1 MPPLKELN
9 MTTAGPLRSTGVTP
23 LPRYYG
29 PLRLPTDQRTGLC
42 IPLPPLGYEPQPAGS
57 LRFLDLSFATRHP
70 LPPRWADPLH
80 LLVASRDVLASS
92 YLTDWPPI
100 TCVSRLN
107 PVQPYG
113 LRLTASLS
121 SGPPPSPGVFHPDR
135 SRFPCFVT
143 SARQTA
149 AAYLTSNYMATSFQ
163 IAGKVRL
170 NLTHQKTLNNS
181 GWATSIYN
189 ATLSFWPEASDGL
202 KYLSAKDGRV
212 ETKVTPWSPSSNA
225 ACSFPALRFPVAFTT
240 MLSQ

>member
-1 MPPLKELN
+1 MYFRFGLCGFSPTSEKPPLRELN

-23 LPRYYG
+23 LPHYYG
-29 PLRLPTDQRTGLC
+29 PLRLPTNQLTELC
-42 IPLPPLGYEPQPAGS
+42 IALLPPGYEPQPVGP

-80 LLVASRDVLASS
+80 LLVASRGVLASS
-92 YLTDWPPI
+92 LSTDWPPI

-121 SGPPPSPGVFHPDR
+121 SGLPPSPKHLHSDR

-149 AAYLTSNYMATSFQ
+149 ATYLTSNYMATSFQ
-163 IAGKVRL
+163 IAGKARL
-170 NLTHQKTLNNS
+170 NLTHQKTLKFIAMYRS
-181 GWATSIYN
+181 LPPVITVA
-189 ATLSFWPEASDGL
+189 ASFLIKSENYPLHYGFQNIQTV
-202 KYLSAKDGRV
+202 K
-212 ETKVTPWSPSSNA
+212 P
-225 ACSFPALRFPVAFTT
+225 
-240 MLSQ
+240 

>member
-1 MPPLKELN
+1 

-29 PLRLPTDQRTGLC
+29 PLRLPTNQHTGLC
-42 IPLPPLGYEPQPAGS
+42 LPLLPPGYEPQLAGS

-80 LLVASRDVLASS
+80 LLVASRGVLASS
-92 YLTDWPPI
+92 LSTDWPPI

-121 SGPPPSPGVFHPDR
+121 SGLPPSPKHLHSDR

-149 AAYLTSNYMATSFQ
+149 ATYLTSNYMATSFQ
-163 IAGKVRL
+163 IARKARL
-170 NLTHQKTLNNS
+170 NLTHQKTQK
-181 GWATSIYN
+181 
-189 ATLSFWPEASDGL
+189 TLKIVGTCYFKLFRDSD
-202 KYLSAKDGRV
+202 
-212 ETKVTPWSPSSNA
+212 
-225 ACSFPALRFPVAFTT
+225 
-240 MLSQ
+240 

>member
-29 PLRLPTDQRTGLC
+29 PLRLPTNQHTGLW
-42 IPLPPLGYEPQPAGS
+42 IPLLPPGYEPQLIGS

-70 LPPRWADPLH
+70 LPPRWVDPLH

-113 LRLTASLS
+113 LRLTASPS
-121 SGPPPSPGVFHPDR
+121 SGLPLSPGLFHPDR
-135 SRFPCFVT
+135 PRFPYFVT
-143 SARQTA
+143 SARQA
-149 AAYLTSNYMATSFQ
+149 AATYLTSNYMATSFQ
-163 IAGKVRL
+163 IAGKARL
-170 NLTHQKTLNNS
+170 SLTHQKTLNIS
-181 GWATSIYN
+181 G
-189 ATLSFWPEASDGL
+189 LVDSF
-202 KYLSAKDGRV
+202 V
-212 ETKVTPWSPSSNA
+212 ETPVPSP
-225 ACSFPALRFPVAFTT
+225 LE
-240 MLSQ
+240 